1 MAEITDPAMR
11 DALSPKDWWLRA
23 SRVLVPILTIALLI
37 ALASGVDR
45 LMGH

>member
-11 DALSPKDWWLRA
+11 AALSPKEWWMRA

-37 ALASGVDR
+37 GLAR
-45 LMGH
+45 LVGL